1 MTFRLATIARHL
13 AKKPRL
19 YPIRRFGIG
28 RILKSKTPENYSHRY
43 FWLKNIHDKQYAF
56 GITEEFMEEFG
67 CPQML
72 FLEAEIDDIFMEG
85 DSFAVIENEKAV
97 VSLEAPFDNAK
108 LIHIDEDID
117 FDIIN
122 EDPVNIENKLCVFE
136 NVDNSDKHDS
146 GANMV
151 IQNSI
156 GIVGISL
163 SLANTS
169 LSLTNT
175 NDISLNDISSIVN
188 TF

>member
-1 MTFRLATIARHL
+1 MAFRLATIARHL
-13 AKKPRL
+13 TKNPQSKL
-19 YPIRRFGIG
+19 YPIRRFGIS
-28 RILKSKTPENYSHRY
+28 RIIKSKTPEDYSHRY
-43 FWLKNIHDKQYAF
+43 FWLKNIDVNQYAF
-56 GITEEFMEEFG
+56 GITEDFMEEYG
-67 CPQML
+67 YPQMI
-72 FLEAEIDDIFMEG
+72 FLEAEIDDVLMEG

-108 LIHIDEDID
+108 LITLDEDVD

-136 NVDNSDKHDS
+136 NVNDSNKPDS
-146 GANMV
+146 GEGLV

-156 GIVGISL
+156 GVAGLSL

-169 LSLTNT
+169 LSLTDS
-175 NDISLNDISSIVN
+175 NDISLIAN